1 MWVQVPPLG
10 PLNMNK
16 KFVYYKRE
24 FLNKPPHSGTASLLF
39 SIFAEPEFRG
49 MSPNVC
55 FQISDCHRQISLD
68 LHVFESED
76 YENNIHKLDLLL
88 QSIQEFK
95 NAYVEHIG
103 SKIELMKEKE
113 EKKKLKEKK
122 EKENVNLSSSDDPND
137 VWYFK
142 LSDDD

>member
-1 MWVQVPPLG
+1 MGL
-10 PLNMNK
+10 PLNMTK
-16 KFVYYKRE
+16 EYVYYKRE
-24 FLNKPPHSGTASLLF
+24 FLNKSPSTGTASILF

-55 FQISDCHRQISLD
+55 FQISDCHKQISLD
-68 LHVFESED
+68 LHVFESQD

-95 NAYVEHIG
+95 DAYVQHIG
-103 SKIELMKEKE
+103 SKIDLMKELE
-113 EKKKLKEKK
+113 ERKRLKEKK

-137 VWYFK
+137 VWYSK
-142 LSDDD
+142 PPTDD